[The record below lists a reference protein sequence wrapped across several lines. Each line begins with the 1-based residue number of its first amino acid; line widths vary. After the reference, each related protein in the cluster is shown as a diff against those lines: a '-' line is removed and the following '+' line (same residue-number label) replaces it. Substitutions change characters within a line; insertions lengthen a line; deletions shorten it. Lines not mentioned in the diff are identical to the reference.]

1 MSLRLGVDLDVKEI
15 NFVVSPW
22 SAHVAQMTCCKDGSL
37 TLLFSHIVQIKSFY
51 GEFCNGRCTLVALL
65 TA

>member
-1 MSLRLGVDLDVKEI
+1 
-15 NFVVSPW
+15 VSPW
-22 SAHVAQMTCCKDGSL
+22 SVHVAQKTCCKDGSL

-51 GEFCNGRCTLVALL
+51 DEFCNGRCTLVALL